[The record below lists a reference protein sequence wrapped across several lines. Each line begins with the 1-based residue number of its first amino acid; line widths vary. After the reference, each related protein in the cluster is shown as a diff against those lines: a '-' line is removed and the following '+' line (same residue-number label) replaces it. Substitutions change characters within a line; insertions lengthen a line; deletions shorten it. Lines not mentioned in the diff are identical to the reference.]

1 MSFGSVAGSL
11 LDKLVASL
19 GLDALFKLLLEKFPV
34 IQKLLDLAKKIISHF
49 TGTFQAGADLVKS
62 AEDEFLTWKH
72 FKEDIR
78 FRQRVIQVERALTK
92 AEEFFQE
99 IIKAWKD
106 IVKIIRGASFKLETG
121 GAAEIAE
128 AATGIG
134 LPIAVV
140 NAIVLVI
147 EVLDTIRNVID
158 TAQNIVNVV
167 RDLREL
173 LEGDLI
179 FLNQRNPRKILKL
192 EDGSS
197 IKVRIGKLH
206 PA

>member
-1 MSFGSVAGSL
+1 MATIGDIGSFL
-11 LDKLVASL
+11 TRTL
-19 GLDALFKLLLEKFPV
+19 GIDQLWEFVLKKFPV
-34 IQKLLDLAKKIISHF
+34 LQRLLDLAKKIIEHF
-49 TGTFQAGADLVKS
+49 TGVFQAGVDLVTS
-62 AEDEFLTWKH
+62 AETEFGKWKN

-78 FRQRVIQVERALTK
+78 FRQRVVQVEKALTK

-106 IVKIIRGASFKLETG
+106 IVSIIRGSALKLETG

-128 AATGIG
+128 AASGVG
-134 LPIAVV
+134 LPLAVV
-140 NAIVLVI
+140 NAIVIVV

-173 LEGDLI
+173 IEGDLI
-179 FLNQRNPRKILKL
+179 FLQQRNKRKSLKL
-192 EDGSS
+192 GDGKT
-197 IKVRIGKLH
+197 IRVRIGKLH
-206 PA
+206 A

>member
-1 MSFGSVAGSL
+1 MATLGDIGSFLSR
-11 LDKLVASL
+11 SL
-19 GLDALFKLLLEKFPV
+19 GIDQLWEFVLKKFPV
-34 IQKLLDLAKKIISHF
+34 LQKLLDLAKKIISHF
-49 TGTFQAGADLVKS
+49 TGVFQAGVDLVKS
-62 AEDEFLTWKH
+62 AETEFLTWKH
-72 FKEDIR
+72 FKEDVR
-78 FRQRVIQVERALTK
+78 FRQRVIQVEKALSK
-92 AEEFFQE
+92 AEQFFQE

-106 IVKIIRGASFKLETG
+106 IVKIIRGAGLKLETG

-134 LPIAVV
+134 LPIAIV

-179 FLNQRNPRKILKL
+179 FLKQSNPRKNLKL
-192 EDGSS
+192 EDGST
-197 IKVRIGKLH
+197 IRIRVGKLH
-206 PA
+206 QLT

>member
-1 MSFGSVAGSL
+1 MATIGEIGSFL
-11 LDKLVASL
+11 TRSL
-19 GLDALFKLLLEKFPV
+19 GIDQLWEFVLKKFPV
-34 IQKLLDLAKKIISHF
+34 LQRLLDLAKKIIEHF
-49 TGTFQAGADLVKS
+49 TGVFQAGVDLVTS
-62 AEDEFLTWKH
+62 AETEFGKWKN

-78 FRQRVIQVERALTK
+78 FRQRVVQVEKALTK

-106 IVKIIRGASFKLETG
+106 IVSIIRGSALKLETG

-128 AATGIG
+128 AASGVG
-134 LPIAVV
+134 LPLAVV
-140 NAIVLVI
+140 NAIVIVV

-173 LEGDLI
+173 IEGDLI
-179 FLNQRNPRKILKL
+179 FLQQRNKRKSLKL
-192 EDGSS
+192 GDGKT
-197 IKVRIGKLH
+197 IRVRIGKLH
-206 PA
+206 A